1 VAEVVAAGDAGV
13 PRVVGRNPWALAG
26 RRLLRNRIALVALA
40 GFLLALRL
48 GLRVRRLR
56 REYAILRGEGSERDI
71 ISALADAVRKI
82 DGLEGRVDEAERS
95 HVSLAAIGRQ
105 ALQRFALVR
114 YDAFEDMGGRL
125 SFSAALLDAQGD
137 GFIITSINGRTETR
151 TYAKPV
157 RNLSSEHNL
166 SEEEREA
173 IAIAFGSEDRNEAR
187 SSASPTV

>member
-1 VAEVVAAGDAGV
+1 V
-13 PRVVGRNPWALAG
+13 PELTTDQ
-26 RRLLRNRIALVALA
+26 LLIFLGAVALVALA
-40 GFLLALRL
+40 AFLLALSL

-56 REYAILRGEGSERDI
+56 RQYAILRGHGSDRDI
-71 ISALADAVRKI
+71 IAALADTVREVDGI
-82 DGLEGRVDEAERS
+82 DARVNEVERS
-95 HVSLAAIGRQ
+95 QVSLAAIGRQ

-137 GFIITSINGRTETR
+137 GLIITSINGRSETR

-157 RNLSSEHNL
+157 RNLSSKHNL

-173 IAIAFGSEDRNEAR
+173 IAIAFGSEDRNETR

>member
-1 VAEVVAAGDAGV
+1 MPELTTDQ
-13 PRVVGRNPWALAG
+13 
-26 RRLLRNRIALVALA
+26 LLISLGAVALVALA
-40 GFLLALRL
+40 AFLLALTL

-56 REYAILRGEGSERDI
+56 REYAILRGHGTDRDI
-71 ISALADAVRKI
+71 IAALADTVRKVDGI
-82 DGLEGRVDEAERS
+82 DVRVDEVERS

-137 GFIITSINGRTETR
+137 GFIITSINGRSETR

-157 RNLSSEHNL
+157 RNLSSKHNL

-187 SSASPTV
+187 SSASPTI

>member
-1 VAEVVAAGDAGV
+1 VLELTADQLLISLGVV
-13 PRVVGRNPWALAG
+13 
-26 RRLLRNRIALVALA
+26 ALVALA
-40 GFLLALRL
+40 AFLLALRL
-48 GLRVRRLR
+48 GLRVRKVR
-56 REYAILRGEGSERDI
+56 REYAVLRGHGSEQDI
-71 ISALADAVRKI
+71 ISALAHAVRRV
-82 DGLEGRVDEAERS
+82 DDLEGRVEEVERS
-95 HVSLAAIGRQ
+95 QGSQTAISRL

-137 GFIITSINGRTETR
+137 GFIITSINGRSETR

-157 RNLSSEHNL
+157 RNLSSEYNL

-187 SSASPTV
+187 SSASPTL